1 MIEDNYEYHLLLQLL
16 IDKVSLCQSP
26 WQGYTITGGVLLWHP
41 GAFWTSRVSVFPF
54 TAGQVRFTRL
64 KGLMESSK
72 MYRKMAP
79 PDGKASDFC
88 GAGADEV
95 QTAWKRAFGRSEV
108 ICDWDGK
115 YSVIVYRN
123 LHPTNLHFGIFR
135 PSILGFENMG
145 HLSSTCFHVSIH
157 AHFLIINICTSI
169 WCLCAVPNT
178 ESIYCLVGDT
188 GFTNNRKL
196 QRSTAAST
204 WPRLALGQ
212 VVIVPQKKHGL
223 FQGPLGWYSQFF
235 T

>member
-1 MIEDNYEYHLLLQLL
+1 MAAGN
-16 IDKVSLCQSP
+16 
-26 WQGYTITGGVLLWHP
+26 TITGGVKTLTPRSAPL
-41 GAFWTSRVSVFPF
+41 
-54 TAGQVRFTRL
+54 QEEVRFTRL

-88 GAGADEV
+88 GSGADKV

-115 YSVIVYRN
+115 YSVIVYKN
-123 LHPTNLHFGIFR
+123 LHPANLHFGIFR
-135 PSILGFENMG
+135 PSIFGFQALENMG

-188 GFTNNRKL
+188 GFTNNSKL